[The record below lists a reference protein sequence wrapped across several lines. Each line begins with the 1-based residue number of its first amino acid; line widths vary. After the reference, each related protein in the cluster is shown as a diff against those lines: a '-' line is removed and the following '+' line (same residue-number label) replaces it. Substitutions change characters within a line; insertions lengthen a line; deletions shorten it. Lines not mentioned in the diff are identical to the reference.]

1 MKTIGLIGGMSWES
15 TREYYRVINET
26 VKDRLGGHHSAEL
39 VIYSIDFANLSDLP
53 AHDDWAGVTRLLT
66 DAARRVAA
74 AGADF
79 LLLGANTVHRVAD
92 EVGSSAG
99 IPLLHI
105 ADATADAVKKQGL
118 RKVALLG
125 TRFTMEQGFY
135 RERLQERHGLEVIT
149 PEKEERDLIHDVIFN
164 ELSMGVFRESSREA
178 YRRIMAALA
187 SRGAQGIILGCTE
200 IPLLVTQAD
209 AEVPLFDTTTLH
221 ARTAVDWALS

>member
-26 VKDRLGGHHSAEL
+26 VKDRLGGHHSAKL
-39 VIYSIDFANLSDLP
+39 AVYSIDFAELSELP
-53 AHDDWAGVTRLLT
+53 AHDDWAGVTRLLA
-66 DAARRVAA
+66 DAAGRVAA

-92 EVGSSAG
+92 DVERSSG

-149 PEKEERDLIHDVIFN
+149 PEKEERDLIHRVIFD
-164 ELSMGVFRESSREA
+164 ELSMGVFREESREA
-178 YRRIMAALA
+178 YRRIIIGLA
-187 SRGAQGIILGCTE
+187 SRGARGVILGCTE
-200 IPLLVTQAD
+200 IPLLITQAD
-209 AEVPLFDTTTLH
+209 ADIPLFDTTSLH
-221 ARTAVDWALS
+221 AIAAVDRALS

>member
-164 ELSMGVFRESSREA
+164 ELSMGVFRESSRES

-209 AEVPLFDTTTLH
+209 ADVPLFDTTTLH
-221 ARTAVDWALS
+221 ARAAVDWALS

>member
-79 LLLGANTVHRVAD
+79 FLLGANTVHRVAD
-92 EVGSSAG
+92 EIGSSAG

-209 AEVPLFDTTTLH
+209 ADVPLFDTTTLH